1 MALNRISASDFA
13 TMIIEGIAS
22 RDPSLDTRIGPIRDL
37 QIDPVSEV
45 LEQQN
50 NRVVYLSVLN
60 SMKYADR
67 VVPDDLDDIVFNEG
81 VVRWSG
87 SRSVA
92 TVTFSRAQAPTSN
105 LIIPLNFPLSTPV
118 DPGTGASIVFR
129 TIESKTM
136 FASAPLSYFNA
147 DTGKYEIDVLVA
159 SITVG
164 ATTTVGPY
172 TITVFR
178 RPIPGFD
185 EVFNKEK
192 TSSGKGLETNLD
204 LADRYL
210 LHVAG
215 SKPGVPAGI
224 KRSVLDNFSSVSDA
238 YVVYGQNTA
247 MTREQ
252 FDAGAVDIWVLGEQ
266 PSAKRYVTTYP
277 GVETLIPLDRQPL
290 MTVTAV
296 RDSVGNLFV
305 QDTDY
310 EIVTDVG
317 EWSNSVLAQDGIK
330 FLTTATTLPA
340 NLLDPLIIDYSYN
353 SLINILTS
361 YYTQPEEYTMGQN
374 QLFRWAQ
381 QVDLLIEANVK
392 VRSGN
397 PSDVQNAVR
406 TSIKNYINSLK
417 LGDAVEE
424 FDIDSVVAQ
433 VYGVDNF
440 TYTTLAISTGTGVA
454 DIAIGPNEYARIADP
469 DLIINLI

>member
-1 MALNRISASDFA
+1 MLNRISASDFA
-13 TMIIEGIAS
+13 TMIIEGIAD

-37 QIDPVSEV
+37 QIDPVAEV

-50 NRVVYLSVLN
+50 NRVVYLSTLN
-60 SMKYADR
+60 SMKYAER
-67 VVPDDLDDIVFNEG
+67 AVPDDLDDIVFNEG

-87 SRSVA
+87 SRALA
-92 TVTFSRAQAPTSN
+92 TVTFSRSTAPTTN
-105 LIIPLNFPLSTPV
+105 LIVPLNFPVATKADAST
-118 DPGTGASIVFR
+118 GTSVVFR

-136 FASAPLSYFNA
+136 FASAPMAYYNS
-147 DTGKYEIDVLVA
+147 DTQKYELDVLVT

-164 ATTTVGPY
+164 ETTEVGPY
-172 TITVFR
+172 TITVMR
-178 RPIPGFD
+178 RPISGFD
-185 EVFNKEK
+185 EIFNREK
-192 TSSGKGLETNLD
+192 TSAGRGLETNLD

-238 YVVYGQNTA
+238 YVVYGQDTY

-266 PSAKRYVTTYP
+266 PSAKRYVTSYP

-310 EIVTDVG
+310 EIVTDSG

-381 QVDLLIEANVK
+381 QVDLLIEADVK

-397 PSDVQNAVR
+397 PSAVQEAVR

-417 LGDAVEE
+417 LGDDVEE

-440 TYTTLAISTGTGVA
+440 TYTTLAVSTGTGVA

>member
-13 TMIIEGIAS
+13 QMIIDGIAS
-22 RDPSLDTRIGPIRDL
+22 RDVSLDTQIGPIRDL

-50 NRVVYLSVLN
+50 NRVVYLSQLN

-67 VVPDDLDDIVFNEG
+67 AVPDDLDDVVFNEG

-87 SRSVA
+87 SRSIA
-92 TVTFSRAQAPTSN
+92 TVTFSRASAPTSD
-105 LIIPLNFPLSTPV
+105 IIVPLNFPLSTPV

-129 TIESKTM
+129 TIETKTM
-136 FASAPLSYFNA
+136 FASAPTSYFNA
-147 DTGKYEIDVLVA
+147 TTGKYELDVLVA

-164 ATTTVGPY
+164 ASTAVGPH

-185 EVFNKEK
+185 EVFNVEK

-238 YVVYGQNTA
+238 YVVYGQNAA

-252 FDAGAVDIWVLGEQ
+252 SDAGAVDIWVLGEQ
-266 PSAKRYVTTYP
+266 PAAKRYVVAYP

-296 RDSVGNLFV
+296 RDSFGTLYV

-310 EIVTDVG
+310 VIVTDTG

-330 FLTTATTLPA
+330 FLTTAATLPA
-340 NLLDPLIIDYSYN
+340 NLQDPLTIDYSYN
-353 SLINILTS
+353 SLINILAS

-381 QVDLLIEANVK
+381 QVDILIEANLK

-397 PSDVQNAVR
+397 PSDVANAVR

-424 FDIDSVVAQ
+424 FDIDAVVSQ

-440 TYTTLAISTGTGVA
+440 VYNTLAVSTGTGVG

-469 DLIINLI
+469 DLIINLV